1 VTTLGPI
8 TAEEGSIDGNYQV
21 LEDIYDIPSSA
32 LDREKDFSTVL
43 FPIYGDQ
50 LTVSRLR
57 SIQIERNEARLPY
70 NRHNCPI
77 ILP

>member
-1 VTTLGPI
+1 MI
-8 TAEEGSIDGNYQV
+8 FF
-21 LEDIYDIPSSA
+21 SSA

-43 FPIYGDQ
+43 FPIYDDH

-70 NRHNCPI
+70 DRHNCPI
-77 ILP
+77 MLSCSDEPTIPDQ